1 MVSYYYYGGERGNC
15 MEIKTLKKLII
26 AGVEKLE
33 DLALLDLIL
42 RLIINECI
50 K

>member
-1 MVSYYYYGGERGNC
+1 
-15 MEIKTLKKLII
+15 MEIEVLKQLII
-26 AGVEKLE
+26 AGLEPLE

-42 RLIINECI
+42 RLIINECG